1 MHVCIV
7 IPVLW
12 AAVSSWLTQREIR
25 YPPPSPPPL
34 TCRRMAFLLTSHPVD
49 FAWPLP
55 PSSAQAYSTPA
66 QPPHL
71 VGWRR
76 RLPPAGPGR
85 YRSSEVTVALA
96 NPCASTWP
104 WLQRT

>member
-49 FAWPLP
+49 FA
-55 PSSAQAYSTPA
+55 
-66 QPPHL
+66 
-71 VGWRR
+71 
-76 RLPPAGPGR
+76 
-85 YRSSEVTVALA
+85 
-96 NPCASTWP
+96 
-104 WLQRT
+104 